1 MIIKKII
8 KKLFRF
14 ISLIIVKAL
23 NKFGF
28 GRYFLEQI
36 NKNIINQKLSISHN
50 KVSLSFFTPNRIN
63 LFRIKTFSEK
73 EPETLEWIDNFKN
86 ESVFWDVGSNI
97 GIYSCYAAAKR
108 KCKTYAFESS
118 VFNLE
123 FLAKNIYENNLN
135 EIITII
141 PLPLTDKLKETHF
154 NMSSITSGG
163 AMSSFGEEY
172 KSDGKKLNK
181 IFSYKTLGLSMDEY
195 VNYLKIQP
203 PNYIKIDV
211 DGIEH
216 LILSG
221 GKSILSK
228 VKEVLVE
235 VDEEFE
241 KQIKQVRFILEASGL
256 KFISKHQS
264 ILIKKANQQNKTYNQ
279 IWKRN

>member
-1 MIIKKII
+1 
-8 KKLFRF
+8 
-14 ISLIIVKAL
+14 
-23 NKFGF
+23 
-28 GRYFLEQI
+28 
-36 NKNIINQKLSISHN
+36 
-50 KVSLSFFTPNRIN
+50 
-63 LFRIKTFSEK
+63 
-73 EPETLEWIDNFKN
+73 
-86 ESVFWDVGSNI
+86 
-97 GIYSCYAAAKR
+97 
-108 KCKTYAFESS
+108 
-118 VFNLE
+118 
-123 FLAKNIYENNLN
+123 
-135 EIITII
+135 
-141 PLPLTDKLKETHF
+141 
-154 NMSSITSGG
+154 MSSITSGG